1 MTGAR
6 HRMVI
11 IIVSFVMII
20 TGCLCT
26 GPDDDAQPPDGIK
39 QVSKQESQE
48 IAEDFIMNSPT
59 FAFDGI
65 SKSLSL
71 KETLTARCP
80 SCWVFIF
87 EFECRNAGYGN
98 RTGQELAT
106 VITPHT
112 ATIAMQQGEIKSA
125 ELDRKWDML
134 NQKSF
139 E

>member
-6 HRMVI
+6 CRMVM
-11 IIVSFVMII
+11 IVVSLVMII

-26 GPDDDAQPPDGIK
+26 GLDNNTQLQDGIK
-39 QVSKQESQE
+39 QVSKQESRE
-48 IAEDFIMNSPT
+48 IVEDFIRNSPT

-71 KETLTARCP
+71 KETLTSRCP

-87 EFECRNAGYGN
+87 EFECRSAGYGD

-112 ATIAMQQGEIKSA
+112 ATIAIQQGEIKA
-125 ELDRKWDML
+125 ADLDGKWDML
-134 NQKSF
+134 NQKLF